1 MQDIAAQVAVVFVLI
16 LINGF
21 FSMAEIALISVRRS
35 AMQTR
40 AEAGSRGART
50 VLELTENPTRL
61 LATIQVA
68 ITLVGTFASA
78 TAAVTLATPIQR
90 VLEGLGITWVST
102 AAAGLALFLVTLAIS
117 YFTLVLGELVPKRL
131 GLSRAERVAEAV
143 SRPIAFFAMLFSPV
157 VWLLTGSTSV
167 VTKLIGAGSDVSQQ
181 GVSEEEI
188 KLLVTEQGSLLA
200 EEKQMITQ
208 IFDIGDTVAREIM
221 VPRVDVSFVED
232 TFTVNDAVDILH
244 ARGYSR
250 APVFHDSHDTVVGVV
265 FLKDLVGPVREGKLD
280 HPVTDFL
287 RTPVFTPETKQ
298 VLQLL
303 DEMQTS
309 HNQMAVVVDE
319 YGGTAG
325 IVTIEDII
333 EEVVG
338 EIADEFDRDKQSV
351 VKLSDSAWTVEG
363 SLPVEDAIEMGFPVA
378 EAEGF
383 DTLAGWLLE
392 QLGHIPHAGERVERG
407 GYTFVA
413 QNVRRRRI
421 ARILVE
427 APEMTASADSDM
439 DGRST
444 TE

>member
-1 MQDIAAQVAVVFVLI
+1 MPGIATQVAIVFVLI
-16 LINGF
+16 LVNGF

-35 AMQTR
+35 AVQTK
-40 AEAGSRGART
+40 AEAGSRGARA
-50 VLELTENPTRL
+50 VLELTSNPTRL

-78 TAAVTLATPIQR
+78 TAAVTLATPIQAW
-90 VLEGLGITWVST
+90 LESLGITWVSST
-102 AAAGLALFLVTLAIS
+102 AAGLALFLVTLAIS

-131 GLSRAERVAEAV
+131 GLQRAEQMAIAV
-143 SRPIAFFAMLFSPV
+143 SRPIAFFASLFSPV
-157 VWLLTGSTSV
+157 VWMLSGSTSLV
-167 VTKLIGAGSDVSQQ
+167 ARLVGVGDDVSQE

-221 VPRVDVSFVED
+221 VPRVDVTFVED
-232 TFTVNDAVDILH
+232 TLTVNEAIDILH

-265 FLKDLVGPVREGKLD
+265 FLKDLVMPVRDGKLGES
-280 HPVTDFL
+280 VTNYL
-287 RTPVFTPETKQ
+287 RTSVFTPETKQ

-303 DEMQTS
+303 DEMQTT

-325 IVTIEDII
+325 IVTIEDIV

-338 EIADEFDRDKQSV
+338 EIADEFDRDKLSIVQ
-351 VKLSDSAWTVEG
+351 LSDTSWVVDG
-363 SLPVEDAIEMGFPVA
+363 MLPAEDAVDMGFPVS
-378 EAEGF
+378 EAEGY
-383 DTLAGWLLE
+383 DTIAGWLLD
-392 QLGHIPHAGERVERG
+392 QLGHIPHVGERYERE
-407 GYTFVA
+407 GYAFIA

-421 ARILVE
+421 ARIRVE
-427 APEMTASADSDM
+427 APELAPDLAD
-439 DGRST
+439 
-444 TE
+444 EE

>member
-1 MQDIAAQVAVVFVLI
+1 MPAVATQVALVFVLI

-40 AEAGSRGART
+40 AEAGSRGAKV
-50 VLELTENPTRL
+50 VLDLTDNPTRL

-78 TAAVTLATPIQR
+78 TAAVTLAEPIER
-90 VLEGLGITWVST
+90 LLRSLDVTWVTT

-131 GLSRAERVAEAV
+131 GLQRAEQMAVAV
-143 SRPIAFFAMLFSPV
+143 SRPIAFFAAAFSPV
-157 VWLLTGSTSV
+157 VWLLTGSTSIV
-167 VTKLIGAGSDVSQQ
+167 ARLVGVGDDVSQE

-221 VPRVDVSFVED
+221 VPRVDVTFVED
-232 TFTVNDAVDILH
+232 TLTVNEAIDILH

-265 FLKDLVGPVREGKLD
+265 FLKDLVSPVREGRLTD
-280 HPVTDFL
+280 SVTSYL

-303 DEMQTS
+303 DEMQTT

-325 IVTIEDII
+325 IVTIEDIV

-338 EIADEFDRDKQSV
+338 EIADEFDRDKLSV
-351 VKLSDSAWTVEG
+351 VQVSASAWVVDGT
-363 SLPVEDAIEMGFPVA
+363 LPVEDAAEMGFPVA
-378 EAEGF
+378 EAEGY
-383 DTLAGWLLE
+383 DTIAGWLLE
-392 QLGHIPHAGERVERG
+392 QLGHIPHAGERIERE

-421 ARILVE
+421 ARIRIE
-427 APEMTASADSDM
+427 APEM
-439 DGRST
+439 GLPN
-444 TE
+444 EVEE

>member
-1 MQDIAAQVAVVFVLI
+1 MQEIATQVAVVFLLI
-16 LINGF
+16 LVNGF
-21 FSMAEIALISVRRS
+21 FSMAEISLISVRRS

-40 AEAGSRGART
+40 ADAGSRGART
-50 VLELTENPTRL
+50 VLELTDNPTRL

-90 VLEGLGITWVST
+90 LLESLGITWVSS

-143 SRPIAFFAMLFSPV
+143 SRPVAFFAMIFGPLVS
-157 VWLLTGSTSV
+157 LLTASTSV
-167 VTKLIGAGSDVSQQ
+167 VTRLIGAGGDVSQE

-221 VPRVDVSFVED
+221 VPRVDVTFVED
-232 TFTVNDAVDILH
+232 TLSVDEAVEILH

-265 FLKDLVGPVREGKLD
+265 FLKDLVRPVREGKLD
-280 HPVTDFL
+280 DVVTDYL

-309 HNQMAVVVDE
+309 HNQMAIVVDE

-325 IVTIEDII
+325 IVTIEDIV

-338 EIADEFDRDKQSV
+338 EIADEFDREKRSV
-351 VKLSDSAWTVEG
+351 VQLSDLAWTVEG
-363 SLPVEDAIEMGFPVA
+363 SLSVEDAIELGFPVT
-378 EAEGF
+378 EAEGY

-392 QLGHIPHAGERVERG
+392 QLGHIPHAGERVEHE

-427 APEMTASADSDM
+427 AAEVLESEAEDT
-439 DGRST
+439 GRSALA
-444 TE
+444 